1 MKKGDGDGRG
11 NGGIAANDNGGSEA
25 RVASAVR
32 TLARLIGRQIA
43 REEFNRLCAANDN
56 APSGKSGDRQQET

>member
-1 MKKGDGDGRG
+1 MNKGDGDGCG

-25 RVASAVR
+25 RIAAAVR
-32 TLARLIGRQIA
+32 TIARLIGRQIA